1 MATGERVIT
10 VDIEREMK
18 RSYLAYSMSVIISRA
33 IPDARDGLKP
43 VQRRILAAMNDLN
56 LRPGRPYRKCAKIT
70 GDTTGNY
77 HPHGTASVYDALVRM
92 AQDFSLRYPLV
103 DGQGNFGSVDGD
115 AAAAERYTE
124 ARMTAVAADLL
135 RDLDKETVNLV
146 PNYDDSRMMPA
157 VLPSVVPNLL
167 MNGTSGIAVGMATN
181 IPPHNLGELVD
192 GLLAL
197 MDDPEL
203 GVDELMEHVQGPDF
217 PTGGIIHGR
226 EGIREAYRTGRGRI
240 LVRGR
245 AEIEPEYKRGRDA
258 IIVTEI
264 PYQVNKA
271 ALIEKIA
278 ELVHAEKITGI
289 ADLRDESDREG
300 MRIVV
305 ELKKEAPSQVVL
317 NQLYKLTPLQQAFSA
332 NMLALVNQQ
341 PRQCGLRDLMATFL
355 AHREEV
361 IVRRTRYDLRK
372 AEERA
377 HILQGLLIA
386 VANIDEVVRIIRGS
400 ADTEEAR
407 GLLMDRFTLSEL
419 QASAILDMRLARL
432 TGLERSKLE
441 AEFAELQRDI
451 ERYKAIL
458 ADRNLVLDLI
468 RDELAEIKEKYADA
482 RRTEIAHSLDDFEV
496 EDLIAE
502 EAMVITISHAG
513 YAKRTPL
520 DTYRRQR
527 RGGRGV
533 KGMESREE
541 DFIETVM
548 VASTLDT
555 LLVFTNFGRVY
566 QLKVWELPEG
576 ARTSRGKA
584 LANLLSLRPD
594 EKPCDFVRV
603 EDFAAEDRWLLMAT
617 RGGVVKRTPL
627 AEFVTRR
634 RDGILAQGLR
644 EGDALVR
651 AAMVEPGQE
660 LIIAKSGGRSA
671 RFSTD
676 LLRPMGRSARG
687 VRGVTLRGEGDQVTD
702 TVILRDQEFLL
713 TITENGFGKR
723 TPVADYPR
731 KGRGGLGILDIKT
744 TKRNGRVVAAL
755 GVHADDEIILITRGG
770 VMIRQTVSGIS
781 SFGRNTQGVKI
792 VALDEGDKVVSVA
805 LIPRDR
811 EAGETD
817 ESEKPPVIAAL
828 PPVTLDE
835 VADEDEEADEEELED
850 ELEEDELE
858 ELDGEGD
865 EDEELDESD
874 GDDGEDN

>member
-1 MATGERVIT
+1 MAGGERIIT

-43 VQRRILAAMNDLN
+43 VQRRILTAMNDLN

-92 AQDFSLRYPLV
+92 AQNFSLRYPLV

-181 IPPHNLGELVD
+181 IPPHNLGELID
-192 GLLAL
+192 GLQAL

-203 GVDELMEHVQGPDF
+203 GVDELMEHVHGPDF

-245 AEIEPEYKRGRDA
+245 AEIETEYKRGRDA

-278 ELVHAEKITGI
+278 ELVHADKITGI
-289 ADLRDESDREG
+289 ADLRDESDRDG

-341 PRQCGLRDLMATFL
+341 PRQCGLRDLMSTFL
-355 AHREEV
+355 EHREEV

-400 ADTEEAR
+400 ADAEEAR

-419 QASAILDMRLARL
+419 QANAILDMRLARL

-441 AEFAELQRDI
+441 AEFDQLQRDI

-458 ADRNLVLDLI
+458 ADRKLVLDLI
-468 RDELAEIKEKYADA
+468 RDELAEIKEKYADE
-482 RRTEIAHSLDDFEV
+482 RRTEIAHSLDDFDV

-513 YAKRTPL
+513 NAKRTPL

-555 LLVFTNFGRVY
+555 LLVFTNLGRVY

-584 LANLLSLRPD
+584 LANLLRLRPD

-603 EDFAAEDRWLLMAT
+603 EDFTAEDRWVLLAT

-634 RDGILAQGLR
+634 RDGILAQGLK

-687 VRGVTLRGEGDQVTD
+687 VRGVTLRGEGDTVTD
-702 TVILRDQEFLL
+702 TVILRGQEFMFTL
-713 TITENGFGKR
+713 TENGYGKR
-723 TPVADYPR
+723 TPVADYPL
-731 KGRGGLGILDIKT
+731 KGRGGLGIIDIKT

-755 GVHADDEIILITRGG
+755 GVHEDDEIILITRGG
-770 VMIRQTVSGIS
+770 VMIRQAVAGIS

-805 LIPRDR
+805 LIPQDR

-817 ESEKPPVIAAL
+817 ESEKPPVAVK
-828 PPVTLDE
+828 PVIQPESEPDDE
-835 VADEDEEADEEELED
+835 EDEEAVDEEELED

-858 ELDGEGD
+858 ELDGE
-865 EDEELDESD
+865 EELDENA
-874 GDDGEDN
+874 DDAEDR